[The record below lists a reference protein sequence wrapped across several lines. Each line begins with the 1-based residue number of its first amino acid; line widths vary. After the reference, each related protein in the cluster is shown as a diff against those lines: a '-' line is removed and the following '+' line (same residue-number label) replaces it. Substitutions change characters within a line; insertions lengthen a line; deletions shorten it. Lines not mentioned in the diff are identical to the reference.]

1 MKEPHTETGE
11 GRRAVCVS
19 CSNMTGSQE
28 NSISIKLCEILAKQL
43 SGHNIES
50 HIVDLRKYELFPCVG
65 CGECYESR
73 RCCCDPRFNEIYDSF
88 TRADYLFFVS
98 PHYAPIPSKL
108 AVLLEKMEQI
118 TFLHW
123 WKDNHYQ
130 AELYGIPAGIIS
142 HGGAGEWALPSYKE
156 MVNDT
161 IANALDTIQIKVI
174 PYDDTWNTGISMPV
188 KKVVETDSIFPVQEY
203 DCNVLETKIRA
214 YAKRVLQGN

>member
-123 WKDNHYQ
+123 WKVTIINRSCTVFRQ
-130 AELYGIPAGIIS
+130 ELFLM
-142 HGGAGEWALPSYKE
+142 EE
-156 MVNDT
+156 RVNGRC
-161 IANALDTIQIKVI
+161 LLIKK
-174 PYDDTWNTGISMPV
+174 W
-188 KKVVETDSIFPVQEY
+188 
-203 DCNVLETKIRA
+203 
-214 YAKRVLQGN
+214 